1 MTMYDK
7 QIRFNFRPLGREIKR
22 KRESMGWTQEYL
34 AQLIDRTSHTVM
46 YMETR
51 GQHPSLNVFYQ
62 VVTLLDISVDRFFFP
77 NRHSKESERRQRID
91 MLLDSLD
98 ERELSVIEATAEGLK
113 KSGEI
118 ESGK

>member
-1 MTMYDK
+1 MYDK
-7 QIRFNFRPLGREIKR
+7 QIRFDFRPLGREIKR
-22 KRESMGWTQEYL
+22 KRESMGWTQEHL

-46 YMETR
+46 YMEMR

-62 VVTLLDISVDRFFFP
+62 VVTLLDISADRFFFP
-77 NRHSKESERRQRID
+77 DRHSKESERRQRID
-91 MLLDSLD
+91 MLLDLLD

-113 KSGEI
+113 KSREI

>member
-7 QIRFNFRPLGREIKR
+7 QIRFDFRPLGREIKR
-22 KRESMGWTQEYL
+22 KRESMGWTQGYL

-51 GQHPSLNVFYQ
+51 GQHPSLNVFCQ

-77 NRHSKESERRQRID
+77 NRYSKK
-91 MLLDSLD
+91 
-98 ERELSVIEATAEGLK
+98 ANAG
-113 KSGEI
+113 SG
-118 ESGK
+118 

>member
-34 AQLIDRTSHTVM
+34 VQLIIGHTSHIVM
-46 YMETR
+46 YMETQ
-51 GQHPSLNVFYQ
+51 GQHPNLNIFYQ

-77 NRHSKESERRQRID
+77 NRHAQ
-91 MLLDSLD
+91 
-98 ERELSVIEATAEGLK
+98 
-113 KSGEI
+113 
-118 ESGK
+118 